1 MEKQSI
7 YYDAIVSLMNTRK
20 SYVSGG
26 QTMSVDKNG
35 LLKSVRFGKDA
46 MTASDLGT
54 DETRTEGVGVLVGND
69 PSLTLNDSDTVTL
82 EMGAAHKNQK
92 YRAALLTTSDGIVTY
107 SSDDDASTVWT
118 NNQGTLTFSNKEI
131 SGQEYTNVQGYANPQ
146 VSGYLAVWVPVGAS
160 DNQDARKAAS
170 TDTNTDDK
178 VLHSN
183 AALDSNL
190 IYEGFSNFQ
199 PKATTHDE
207 LTNVVIAKNA
217 NLFEKWGITSFEMA
231 PQYRSSGDHTFL
243 DSTIDN
249 GYAFTDRYDL

>member
-26 QTMSVDKNG
+26 QTMSVDNNG

-46 MTASDLGT
+46 MTANDLGT

-92 YRAALLTTSDGIVTY
+92 YRAELLTTSDGIVTY
-107 SSDDDASTVWT
+107 SSDDDAPTVWT

-146 VSGYLAVWVPVGAS
+146 VSGYLAVWVPVEAS
-160 DNQDARKAAS
+160 DDQDA
-170 TDTNTDDK
+170 
-178 VLHSN
+178 
-183 AALDSNL
+183 
-190 IYEGFSNFQ
+190 
-199 PKATTHDE
+199 
-207 LTNVVIAKNA
+207 
-217 NLFEKWGITSFEMA
+217 
-231 PQYRSSGDHTFL
+231 
-243 DSTIDN
+243 
-249 GYAFTDRYDL
+249 